1 MTLILLFARLCSQF
15 WFRAPLGTRTGT
27 TVGHGLRLIAGFLAG
42 LGMLGQANEAS
53 AVRPFVTDDA
63 RIVYPGQLEIENFAE
78 VATARGQKPS
88 YFARSLQ
95 GVSLTDR
102 LELIAGGFGAT
113 YQDGQIKPDDLVFQP
128 KYVLYRSFGAIPSV
142 SVAAAQLFPLSG
154 NRQLWNS
161 YAMAHVSWF
170 LFTPPESTDPYD
182 NGLAIHLN
190 LGSKSQLNS
199 GLGGRYTTKPY
210 WAAGFEVITFTRELR
225 YLGEVFA
232 GDPFTFEEKAPVFQT
247 GFRWYKT
254 ANLQWDLLW
263 RAVRGAQDHSDTFQ
277 IGVRFLFD
285 DVFPFR

>member
-1 MTLILLFARLCSQF
+1 VLLAAL
-15 WFRAPLGTRTGT
+15 
-27 TVGHGLRLIAGFLAG
+27 V
-42 LGMLGQANEAS
+42 QANDAL

-78 VATARGQKPS
+78 VSLAQGRKPG
-88 YFARSLQ
+88 YLARSLQ

-102 LELIAGGFGAT
+102 LEIIAGGFGPV
-113 YQDGQIKPDDLVFQP
+113 YDNGQVKPVDPVFQP

-142 SVAAAQLFPLSG
+142 SVAAAELFPLSG

-170 LFTPPESTDPYD
+170 LFMPKESTDPYD

-190 LGSKSQLNS
+190 LGTKSQFNS

-210 WAAGFEVITFTRELR
+210 WAGGFEVVTFTRELR

-232 GDPFTFEEKAPVFQT
+232 GDPFIFEEKAPVFQT
-247 GFRWYKT
+247 GFRWYKHP
-254 ANLQWDLLW
+254 NLQWDLVW
-263 RAVRGAQDHSDTFQ
+263 RAVRGAQERGDTLQ
-277 IGVRFLFD
+277 IGLRILFD